1 MKTLRF
7 CMPAALILSFAAALA
22 FADEPEPD
30 KFFRLQFVV
39 KEVEGS
45 KVLNSRTCTAIVA
58 GSRSGSIRN
67 GTKVQVQNGPNSYQV
82 VNIGIDFDY
91 GQVKESAAGLTML
104 LNADVSSIPQDQPS
118 NTPPVIRNNQWNST
132 VTIPVNKPTVVF
144 SSDDLTTKHTM
155 QVELTATP
163 VK

>member
-7 CMPAALILSFAAALA
+7 CMPAALILSFTVTLA

-58 GSRSGSIRN
+58 ASRSGSIRN
-67 GTKVQVQNGPNSYQV
+67 GSKVQVQNGPSYQI

-91 GQVKESAAGLTML
+91 GQVKESAAGLTMAL
-104 LNADVSSIPQDQPS
+104 KVDVSSIPQDLPS

-132 VTIPVNKPTVVF
+132 ITIPVNKPTVVF